1 MEVGARRRE
10 ERPPLLAT
18 VLADARHVHSVLGMP
33 FYGSSELAAQ

>member
-1 MEVGARRRE
+1 LVLVAARRG
-10 ERPPLLAT
+10 PPLLAT